1 MNNNNYKDKDDE
13 ITIDLR
19 EVAYVLMEKLHYIVM
34 FLLVGAVV
42 FNMYSYFLI
51 KPTYTSTSRLYV
63 VSATKDSV
71 VNFSDLSVGTNL
83 TKDYV
88 ELLLSYPVLDKVSEK
103 IEKDYDYKI
112 SSESLQK
119 MISLENPEDTRI
131 LNINVTTT
139 DPKVSKTIAN
149 ALADEAVEYIPDTM
163 GTFKP
168 NIAQVA
174 REAKIK
180 TGPSYLKYTAIG
192 ALLGTLLCMA
202 WFIFKYL
209 SDDTIKTKEDIE
221 KYFGMTPLAVL
232 PYVENDEESEDSEK

>member
-13 ITIDLR
+13 ITIDLK
-19 EVAYVLMEKLHYIVM
+19 EIAYVLMEKLHYIVM
-34 FLLVGAVV
+34 FLLVGSVV

-232 PYVENDEESEDSEK
+232 PYVEEVEESEGSEK

>member
-13 ITIDLR
+13 ITIDLK
-19 EVAYVLMEKLHYIVM
+19 EIAYVLMEKLHYIVM

-103 IEKDYDYKI
+103 IEKVHLKVYK
-112 SSESLQK
+112 
-119 MISLENPEDTRI
+119 R
-131 LNINVTTT
+131 
-139 DPKVSKTIAN
+139 
-149 ALADEAVEYIPDTM
+149 
-163 GTFKP
+163 
-168 NIAQVA
+168 
-174 REAKIK
+174 
-180 TGPSYLKYTAIG
+180 
-192 ALLGTLLCMA
+192 
-202 WFIFKYL
+202 
-209 SDDTIKTKEDIE
+209 
-221 KYFGMTPLAVL
+221 
-232 PYVENDEESEDSEK
+232 

>member
-232 PYVENDEESEDSEK
+232 PYVEEVEESEGSEK